1 MNPLDGGY
9 RIPEEVLTNAPLEL
23 GINAPFF
30 QVISLTLDA
39 ARGDEEIIF
48 SGNFVWAYD
57 ASDLEAVV
65 NIKFNN
71 QLSTALPFYRG
82 QVVKGQ
88 PFSRLFI
95 THDAQ
100 AGKTIELLV
109 VRQSGE
115 FSIEN
120 PGSLFNAVTVTKA
133 SNAWSGA
140 DVTIVAAAAS
150 AVILAAD
157 ATRVS
162 AIVTALSTNTQE
174 VRIGL
179 NIAATAAKG
188 IPLSPG
194 ESVSIDGTAAIYGYT
209 GAGADQ
215 VVAISVTQD

>member
-1 MNPLDGGY
+1 MEPIDGGY
-9 RIPEEVLTNAPLEL
+9 RAPQEVPTTAPFEL
-23 GINAPFF
+23 GVNAPFF
-30 QVISLTLDA
+30 QIVSLALDV
-39 ARGDEEIIF
+39 ARNNEEIIF
-48 SGNFVWAYD
+48 SGNFVWAFD

-95 THDAQ
+95 THAAQ
-100 AGKTIELLV
+100 AGKTINLLV
-109 VRQSGE
+109 VRQSGD

-140 DVTIVAAAAS
+140 DVTIVAAAPS

-188 IPLSPG
+188 IPLAPG
-194 ESVSIDGTAAIYGYT
+194 ESVSIDGTAALYGYT
-209 GAGADQ
+209 GAGVNQ
-215 VVAISVTQD
+215 TVAISVTQD